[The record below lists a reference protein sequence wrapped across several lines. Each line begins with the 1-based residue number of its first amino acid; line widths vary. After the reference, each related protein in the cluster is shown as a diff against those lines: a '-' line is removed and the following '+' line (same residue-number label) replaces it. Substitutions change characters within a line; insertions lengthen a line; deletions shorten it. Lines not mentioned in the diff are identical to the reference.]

1 MKMFFKKVF
10 AQIMINVLFYM
21 KNIAR
26 FRGPRNQAVTRP
38 YVAQYAPISNPTLL
52 WIRRGKMEQVRK
64 INK

>member
-1 MKMFFKKVF
+1 
-10 AQIMINVLFYM
+10 MINVLFYM

-38 YVAQYAPISNPTLL
+38 YVAQCATIPNPTPL
-52 WIRRGKMEQVRK
+52 WICGWKMEQVRK